1 MKAVVFLVIC
11 VCNVLFVPAAFAAQ
25 KTRSCG
31 PSAIRAA
38 AAKQVAPNLVGC
50 RYDDV
55 AVPLVR
61 YFSIFPVLTKT
72 PGSKANNAI
81 LQQSPAAGQ
90 PLAAGGQLALT
101 VSVGL
106 SPQPEA
112 ANSPAVVVPDVTTV
126 ADADISADAAAPV
139 ELMTF
144 APASDAAPV
153 PTEKVLPVVN
163 LFRPALLW
171 IWGGI
176 LAVAIA
182 VALVF
187 RGKRRRLEYGYDR
200 VPKVV
205 ARLDCDP
212 GKLNAHGPL
221 VVSRGSAE

>member
-1 MKAVVFLVIC
+1 MKAVVFLVFCIC
-11 VCNVLFVPAAFAAQ
+11 AVLLPPASLAAQ
-25 KTRSCG
+25 TVRSCG

-72 PGSKANNAI
+72 PDGKANSAI

-112 ANSPAVVVPDVTTV
+112 TKAPAEAVPDVTTV

-144 APASDAAPV
+144 APASDAV
-153 PTEKVLPVVN
+153 PAKPEKMPPAVN

-182 VALVF
+182 IALVF
-187 RGKRRRLEYGYDR
+187 RGKRKRSEYGYDR

-205 ARLDCDP
+205 ATLDCDP

-221 VVSRGSAE
+221 VVSRGER